1 MATIFSGLGPQVLP
15 LVRQYRA
22 EREVPTR
29 LFQIAL
35 IALLTLI
42 PPIRLAYF
50 LFTNGENCANNDDIT
65 YLEQFIR
72 MTSSGY
78 NWLNYFGDTFVDGH
92 STAFNQ
98 LVFNSYVQLG
108 QLNQNLGAAIGI
120 GLISI
125 RLALF
130 FDMIFSKTNRLRWYC
145 LPLLSAIIFAPTG
158 ASILT
163 QGSFA
168 ITWQLA
174 LTLGATALWA
184 IFRRSANSNSSN
196 PAGTKKIVLAST
208 CIVLGSWTIATTLI
222 IIPIVWFSAWR
233 MRMLNKLSVLFLGTA
248 SALAIFPDLLY
259 LERGVGTSR
268 PLAEVLKPLDLTMF
282 LSSLGRNFAPGSGWY
297 MDRIAPA
304 EVFSTLGLILLIAI
318 CTSARAVRKKS
329 IADGDTQAAFPK
341 HFYPSLAIASFAV
354 GNLLLTTMVRPIIAP
369 WYGQISLWFWIG
381 LVGMAASLLDLQTN
395 DEKLKSGSKILA
407 ATTLISIASFC
418 LFSPGFEDKEFF
430 LDNRSPAYLSVLR
443 NYQTPPPPG
452 LLPPY
457 KYIPLKPERLARIL
471 EQYNLSPFGKQDTVL
486 FQGDCVVPGLVQFR
500 NDGTQN
506 SELYFMS
513 SDNKSI
519 FTATYY
525 KRLNLCLSGSMTV
538 TWHVKIPADAKVA
551 ELTTGL
557 WHLDTISKIPNI
569 KPNVLTIE
577 VDSNQPLVYEM
588 HPDEETKVKIDLLAY
603 KGKVVTIIFTHKQNN
618 PRTTVLEVPKVEIV
632 RE

>member
-1 MATIFSGLGPQVLP
+1 M
-15 LVRQYRA
+15 
-22 EREVPTR
+22 PTR

-35 IALLTLI
+35 IAILALI
-42 PPIRLAYF
+42 PPLRLAYF
-50 LFTNGENCANNDDIT
+50 HFSNGENCANNDDIT
-65 YLEQFIR
+65 YLEQFVR
-72 MTSSGY
+72 MTDSGY

-98 LVFNSYVQLG
+98 LIFNLYVLLG
-108 QLNQNLGAAIGI
+108 QLNQNLGASIGI
-120 GLISI
+120 GLITI
-125 RLALF
+125 RLVLF
-130 FDMIFSKTNRLRWYC
+130 FNLMFSSANKLRWYC

-174 LTLGATALWA
+174 LTLGAAALWA
-184 IFRRSANSNSSN
+184 IFRKSVDSNSSK
-196 PAGTKKIVLAST
+196 PAGRPDTKAIALAST

-222 IIPIVWFSAWR
+222 IIPIAWFCAWR
-233 MRMLNKLSVLFLGTA
+233 LKMLNKLSLTLLGTA

-318 CTSARAVRKKS
+318 CVLAKAVSKKS
-329 IADGDTQAAFPK
+329 IADGDKQAAFPK
-341 HFYPSLAIASFAV
+341 HFYPSLAISSFAL
-354 GNLLLTTMVRPIIAP
+354 GNLLLTTMVRTIIAP

-395 DEKLKSGSKILA
+395 DEKLKSGTTILA

-471 EQYNLSPFGKQDTVL
+471 EQYHLSPFGAEDTVL
-486 FQGDCVVPGLVQFR
+486 LQGDCVIPGLVQFR
-500 NDGTQN
+500 NDGKED
-506 SELYFMS
+506 SKLYFMS
-513 SDNKSI
+513 NDNKSI

-525 KRLNLCLSGSMTV
+525 KRLNLCLKGSMTV
-538 TWHVKIPADAKVA
+538 TWRVKIPVDAKVA

-557 WHLDTISKIPNI
+557 WQLKTTSKLPNA

-588 HPDEETKVKIDLLAY
+588 RPDEETKVKVDLLAY
-603 KGKVVTIIFTHKQNN
+603 KGKVATIIFTHKQNN
-618 PRTTVLEVPKVEIV
+618 PQTTVLQVPKVEI
-632 RE
+632 RRLRG

>member
-1 MATIFSGLGPQVLP
+1 M
-15 LVRQYRA
+15 
-22 EREVPTR
+22 PTR

-35 IALLTLI
+35 IAILTLI

-98 LVFNSYVQLG
+98 IVFNSYVQLG

-282 LSSLGRNFAPGSGWY
+282 LSSLGRNFAPGTAWY
-297 MDRIAPA
+297 VDRIAPA
-304 EVFSTLGLILLIAI
+304 EVFSLLGLVLLIAI
-318 CTSARAVRKKS
+318 CALAKVITDETHANGDNSKS
-329 IADGDTQAAFPK
+329 TFHK
-341 HFYPSLAIASFAV
+341 YFYPSLAIASFAI
-354 GNLLLTTMVRPIIAP
+354 GNLLLTSMVRPIIAP

-381 LVGMAASLLDLQTN
+381 LVGMAACLFELKSS
-395 DEKLKSGSKILA
+395 DEKLGSGAKILA
-407 ATTLISIASFC
+407 ATTVISIASFC

-457 KYIPLKPERLARIL
+457 KYVPLKPERLAKIL
-471 EQYNLSPFGKQDTVL
+471 EQYHLSPFGKEDTVL

-513 SDNKSI
+513 QDKKGI

-538 TWHVKIPADAKVA
+538 TWHVKIPDDAKVA

-557 WHLDTISKIPNI
+557 WQLDTINKIPDI
-569 KPNVLTIE
+569 KPNVLSIE
-577 VDSNQPLVYEM
+577 VDSNQPLIYEM
-588 HPDEETKVKIDLLAY
+588 RPDEETKVKVDLLAY

>member
-1 MATIFSGLGPQVLP
+1 M
-15 LVRQYRA
+15 
-22 EREVPTR
+22 PTR

-35 IALLTLI
+35 IAILTLI
-42 PPIRLAYF
+42 PPLRLAYF

-282 LSSLGRNFAPGSGWY
+282 LSSLGRNFAPGTAWY
-297 MDRIAPA
+297 VDRIAPA
-304 EVFSTLGLILLIAI
+304 EVFSLLGLVLLIAI
-318 CTSARAVRKKS
+318 CALAKVITDETHANGDNSKS
-329 IADGDTQAAFPK
+329 TFHK
-341 HFYPSLAIASFAV
+341 YFYPSLAIASFAI
-354 GNLLLTTMVRPIIAP
+354 GNLLLTSMVRPIIAP

-381 LVGMAASLLDLQTN
+381 LVGMAASLFELKSS
-395 DEKLKSGSKILA
+395 DEKLGSGAKILA
-407 ATTLISIASFC
+407 ATTVISIASFC

-457 KYIPLKPERLARIL
+457 KYVPLKPERLAKIL
-471 EQYNLSPFGKQDTVL
+471 EQYHLSPFGKEDTVL

-513 SDNKSI
+513 QDKKGI

-525 KRLNLCLSGSMTV
+525 KRLNLCLSGSMAA
-538 TWHVKIPADAKVA
+538 TWHVKIPDDAKVA

-557 WHLDTISKIPNI
+557 WQLDTINKIPDI
-569 KPNVLTIE
+569 KPNVLSIE
-577 VDSNQPLVYEM
+577 VDSNQPLIYEM
-588 HPDEETKVKIDLLAY
+588 RPDEETKVKVDLLAY